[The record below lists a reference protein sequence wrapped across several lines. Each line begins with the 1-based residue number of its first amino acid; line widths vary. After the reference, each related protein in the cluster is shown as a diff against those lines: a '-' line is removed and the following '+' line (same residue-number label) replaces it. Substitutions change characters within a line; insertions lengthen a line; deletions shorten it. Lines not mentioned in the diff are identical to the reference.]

1 MTNVP
6 TNAATNI
13 DNNESNDGPVDAEAG
28 GEDGA
33 QPSTSTENTHANASN
48 YDASK
53 ARKSK
58 KRADSE
64 VWQEKILRCL
74 EPVEVPKPEPAPK
87 KDFLE
92 QALCTVGMQMRE
104 NLSHNEVL
112 DLIEDIQGMVNRA
125 CREKRRRIEMA
136 NQVSNNQMYQGPQGP
151 QGPMAVPVNFENQQ
165 QHQQSFY
172 NTF

>member
-1 MTNVP
+1 MP

-13 DNNESNDGPVDAEAG
+13 DNENNANDGPVDAEAG

-33 QPSTSTENTHANASN
+33 QPSTSTENAHANASN
-48 YDASK
+48 CDVSK

-74 EPVEVPKPEPAPK
+74 EPVEVPKPEADPK
-87 KDFLE
+87 KDFVE
-92 QALCTVGMQMRE
+92 KALCTVGIQMRE

-112 DLIEDIQGMVNRA
+112 DLIEDIQGMVNWA
-125 CREKRRRIEMA
+125 YREKRRRIEMA

-151 QGPMAVPVNFENQQ
+151 HGPMAVPVNFEDQQ

>member
-13 DNNESNDGPVDAEAG
+13 DNNENNDGPVDAEAG

-33 QPSTSTENTHANASN
+33 QPSTSTENAHANASN

-74 EPVEVPKPEPAPK
+74 EPVEVPKPEAANK

-92 QALCTVGMQMRE
+92 QGLCTVGMQMRE

-112 DLIEDIQGMVNRA
+112 DLIEDIQGMVN

-151 QGPMAVPVNFENQQ
+151 QGHKGSDGCACKF
-165 QHQQSFY
+165 
-172 NTF
+172 

>member
-6 TNAATNI
+6 TNATNI
-13 DNNESNDGPVDAEAG
+13 DNNENNASDGAVDAEAG

-33 QPSTSTENTHANASN
+33 QPSTSTENAHANASN
-48 YDASK
+48 YDVSK

-74 EPVEVPKPEPAPK
+74 EPVEVPKPEAPK
-87 KDFLE
+87 KDFVE

-112 DLIEDIQGMVNRA
+112 DLIEDIQGMVNWA

-151 QGPMAVPVNFENQQ
+151 PGLMVVPVNFEDQQ
-165 QHQQSFY
+165 QHQQPFY